1 VNAPAESPVPPT
13 LPTDLTAA
21 HAMIL
26 AERQARIEAQ
36 AEALAAKAA
45 ASSTEATIAHLK
57 LMIEKLKREL
67 YGQRSER
74 TMRLIN
80 QMELQLEELEA
91 KATEDELAA
100 EAMSRQASLPARAR
114 GRPQALPGASAARAG
129 RDRSTD
135 VVPVLRL
142 DETVEARR
150 GRDGDP
156 GGRAAVLE
164 GDPGSRL
171 CGGSSRAAL
180 ARRSRS
186 RRRPIM

>member
-1 VNAPAESPVPPT
+1 VNEPTESPLPPS
-13 LPTDLTAA
+13 LPTDLAAA

-45 ASSTEATIAHLK
+45 ASSTEVTIVHLK

-74 TMRLIN
+74 TMRLID

-100 EAMSRQASLPARAR
+100 VAMSRQASLPARHR
-114 GRPQALPGASAARAG
+114 GRP
-129 RDRSTD
+129 
-135 VVPVLRL
+135 V
-142 DETVEARR
+142 
-150 GRDGDP
+150 
-156 GGRAAVLE
+156 
-164 GDPGSRL
+164 
-171 CGGSSRAAL
+171 
-180 ARRSRS
+180 
-186 RRRPIM
+186 RRPFP

>member
-1 VNAPAESPVPPT
+1 VNAPAESPLPPS
-13 LPTDLTAA
+13 LPTDLAAA

-45 ASSTEATIAHLK
+45 ASSTEVTIAHLK

-74 TMRLIN
+74 TVRLID

-100 EAMSRQASLPARAR
+100 VAISRQASLPARLR
-114 GRPQALPGASAARAG
+114 GRPVRKPFPQHLPRERLVIAAPTSCPCCG
-129 RDRSTD
+129 SLKLSKLGED
-135 VVPVLRL
+135 VT
-142 DETVEARR
+142 ET
-150 GRDGDP
+150 P
-156 GGRAAVLE
+156 GGNPTPVE
-164 GDPGSRL
+164 GDPDGTGEVHLPRV
-171 CGGSSRAAL
+171 
-180 ARRSRS
+180 
-186 RRRPIM
+186 